1 MPPQGRNAR
10 GLRVDLARH
19 HERDQAFHA
28 VVTAVGP
35 PLMVQLPGSTT
46 SVAAYRDSNY
56 SPTLGDVVYFMRYRL
71 TSLIVMGKEVAP

>member
-1 MPPQGRNAR
+1 
-10 GLRVDLARH
+10 
-19 HERDQAFHA
+19 
-28 VVTAVGP
+28 
-35 PLMVQLPGSTT
+35 MVQLPGSTT